1 MMENWRRDLRDFNR
15 TQGAMAVEK
24 CFFVKLTDWVGV
36 RLKLGVGS
44 APEVKCNT
52 SRVGIGPIPPK
63 DPAFVWSRQCR
74 QLRNHRPKKVL

>member
-1 MMENWRRDLRDFNR
+1 MMENWRRDVRDFNR

-52 SRVGIGPIPPK
+52 GRVGIGPIPPRIRHLYG
-63 DPAFVWSRQCR
+63 VQCR